1 MGEAQPRE
9 KELAPIGSGHM
20 AHALT
25 SHYLYFAL
33 LYLYLE
39 LCTSIYICTCI
50 CICICIVFVGAWLF
64 RLRINY
70 FANRRQLYI
79 VGCEVFQ
86 FLFITS
92 KPWKSLSSF
101 LHLTAA
107 CYWGSGQ
114 VAPSFSQPKVP
125 PLSFMAQV
133 TTMSVT
139 SLVLSSSHFLQL
151 STPPSPQFQGSLTA
165 ERAEEHTAWHL
176 LSSIDI
182 TKPTVGSSY
191 NVQWLIHDPKHWDG
205 GIKM

>member
-1 MGEAQPRE
+1 M
-9 KELAPIGSGHM
+9 
-20 AHALT
+20 
-25 SHYLYFAL
+25 Y
-33 LYLYLE
+33 
-39 LCTSIYICTCI
+39 CI
-50 CICICIVFVGAWLF
+50 CWCLIVLAQVTHCFRRNSQLTLMGLIFWFGLFVGTAIGCSGLLCQFNLIYLGQTNTSW
-64 RLRINY
+64 IY
-70 FANRRQLYI
+70 FFLQQQLYI
-79 VGCEVFQ
+79 IGCEVFQ

-92 KPWKSLSSF
+92 NHWKSLSSF

-114 VAPSFSQPKVP
+114 VAPSLSHPKVP

-133 TTMSVT
+133 TAMSVT

-151 STPPSPQFQGSLTA
+151 SRPPFPHFQGSLTA

-176 LSSIDI
+176 PWTIDI

-191 NVQWLIHDPKHWDG
+191 KVQWLIHDPKHWDG